1 MLFSIE
7 EQYKFRILSPKE
19 EPVFNPKT
27 KARSKKVIKR
37 IVKLAAIKE
46 PKVKKP
52 KVKEPKV
59 NEPKAK
65 EPKGKE
71 PKVKKPKEAK
81 VSKKERKE
89 KENSRLL
96 TNAANIGR
104 QMAPKIIFPGLTSV
118 LQDLWV
124 FAENGIILYQF
135 ISSAQML
142 PTQNTPFNQAVLVLS
157 TIALVL
163 AAIDFF
169 FYFIQLGSCAR
180 IIRTLIKKLK
190 HNKAEMEEDTEDEG
204 KEPSAEGRKGCVC
217 ISEEWKERLETWFE
231 TVRSVLS
238 ELLLFPLLVF
248 DMYNFITGSPY
259 LLKNDKSD
267 VNMIAFFAVAT
278 CFFFVLSVFIMRT
291 FILIST
297 TATLTKMPL
306 DICNSKKDT
315 TAFVIRF
322 AISALGQM
330 VSQFAI
336 ILAVGVKIK
345 HETPIVSSNVPY
357 SSPFLICLIL
367 LGSAIPNFGLLVYF
381 LANYFEFQD
390 FSIGMFINMMSLLQ
404 SEGFAETV
412 FGGEAGEKPLEKAEE
427 LSEKLNLSKS
437 KQVYERKKN
446 SPDNT
451 WSAKMLAALKIP
463 VLVLTC
469 VLYYAVI
476 IAFLVCLV
484 LTIDSKTGEIQ
495 FILFR
500 YSGLCIAF
508 FLVSVSLLVSNLYSL
523 FMIHVWMLVALLI
536 GLSTLL
542 SFMFMCIWSPFA
554 AVASYVGHLRE
565 VARDMDII

>member
-1 MLFSIE
+1 MMCYFFAFSIE
-7 EQYKFRILSPKE
+7 ERFKFRVLSPEE

-27 KARSKKVIKR
+27 KARSKKVIKG
-37 IVKLAAIKE
+37 IVKLVAIKE
-46 PKVKKP
+46 PKVK
-52 KVKEPKV
+52 
-59 NEPKAK
+59 
-65 EPKGKE
+65 E
-71 PKVKKPKEAK
+71 PKVKKSKETK
-81 VSKKERKE
+81 ISKKEKRE
-89 KENSRLL
+89 KENNQLL

-104 QMAPKIIFPGLTSV
+104 QMAPKIIFPGLTSI

-124 FAENGIILYQF
+124 YAENGITLYQF
-135 ISSAQML
+135 ISQVQML
-142 PTQNTPFNQAVLVLS
+142 PSQNTPMNQAGLVLS

-169 FYFIQLGSCAR
+169 FYFVQLGSCAR
-180 IIRTLIKKLK
+180 IIRTVIKKIK
-190 HNKAEMEEDTEDEG
+190 QKKDEMEEDAEDEG
-204 KEPSAEGRKGCVC
+204 EEPSAGGRKGCVC

-238 ELLLFPLLVF
+238 ELVLFPLLVL
-248 DMYNFITGSPY
+248 DLYGFITGSPY
-259 LLKNDKSD
+259 LLMNGDSD
-267 VNMIAFFAVAT
+267 VQSIAFFTVAT
-278 CFFFVLSVFIMRT
+278 CFFFVLSVYIMRT
-291 FILIST
+291 FMIIST

-306 DICNSKKDT
+306 DICKSQKDT
-315 TAFVIRF
+315 TAFVISF
-322 AISALGQM
+322 SVTALGQM

-345 HETPIVSSNVPY
+345 QETPIVSSNAPY

-367 LGSAIPNFGLLVYF
+367 LGSAIPNFGLLAYF
-381 LANYFEFQD
+381 LVNYFEFKD

-427 LSEKLNLSKS
+427 LTEKLNLSKS
-437 KQVYERKKN
+437 KQVYDRKKN
-446 SPDNT
+446 SPDNK
-451 WSAKMLAALKIP
+451 WSAKVFAALKIP
-463 VLVLTC
+463 LLVLTG
-469 VLYYAVI
+469 VLYYTVI

-484 LTIDSKTGEIQ
+484 MTVDSTTGEIQ
-495 FILFR
+495 FVLFR

-523 FMIHVWMLVALLI
+523 FMIHVWMLVALFM
-536 GLSTLL
+536 GLATLT